1 MSTAITTNK
10 GGGASLKNLSKYQ
23 NIFNTYTLEKVSFY
37 KMVPGMTDG
46 VHRIQEKTMR
56 SCRHTIANMHRLW
69 AQASVTAEAG
79 EDGRHAPGI
88 LALGSLATSRL

>member
-37 KMVPGMTDG
+37 KMVPGKTDG
-46 VHRIQEKTMR
+46 VHRIQEKTKYEIVLAHNLLICTG
-56 SCRHTIANMHRLW
+56 SGLKPRLLRKLGKT
-69 AQASVTAEAG
+69 VG
-79 EDGRHAPGI
+79 M
-88 LALGSLATSRL
+88 LLGS